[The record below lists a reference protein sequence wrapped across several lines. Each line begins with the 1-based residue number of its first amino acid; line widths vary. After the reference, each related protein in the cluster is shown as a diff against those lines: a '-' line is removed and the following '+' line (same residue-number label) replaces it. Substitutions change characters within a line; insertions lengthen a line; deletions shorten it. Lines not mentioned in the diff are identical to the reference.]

1 MDNNKLVGTVLIAG
15 GVLLLVVSASADLL
29 GIGDP
34 QGQFGWKQ
42 ITGCVI
48 GVIDIAVGVLLNQ
61 RQSTQ

>member
-15 GVLLLVVSASADLL
+15 GVLLLVVSGSADLL

-42 ITGCVI
+42 VTGCVI
-48 GVIDIAVGVLLNQ
+48 GVVDIAVGVLLNK
-61 RQSTQ
+61 RQPAQ